1 VAAYLMWGLFPL
13 YFALLDAVTPLE
25 IIAHRVIWSL
35 LFLLI
40 IIAIA
45 RQWKTLRINKR
56 TLMILS
62 VAAVLLSI
70 NWLTYVYAISI
81 NEVAQASLG
90 YFINPLVTVALGVV
104 VLSEKLRR
112 AQWWA
117 VGIAIVAVAVL
128 TVGYGQ
134 LPWISLTLAASFGL
148 YGLLKKQ
155 ANVGAVPSLLWETV
169 VLAPVALIYLGVL
182 ESQGTAAFVQDGWD
196 ISILLVLLGP
206 ITALPLLAFGASA
219 TRIPLSS
226 LGVLQYITPVVQF
239 ILAITV
245 FAEAMTA
252 TRWVGFALVWLA
264 LIVVTT
270 DMTRSARA
278 RIVTPID

>member
-1 VAAYLMWGLFPL
+1 MWGLFPL

-35 LFLLI
+35 VFLLV

-45 RQWKTLRINKR
+45 RQWSTLRIDRR
-56 TLMILS
+56 TLVILS
-62 VAAVLLSI
+62 IAAVFLSI

-90 YFINPLVTVALGVV
+90 YFINPLVSVGLGVV
-104 VLSEKLRR
+104 ILSEKLRR

-117 VGIAIVAVAVL
+117 VGIAVIAVVIL

-134 LPWISLTLAASFGL
+134 LPWIALTLAFSFGI

-155 ANVGAVPSLLWETV
+155 ANVGAVPSLLWETL
-169 VLAPVALIYLGVL
+169 VLAPVALAYLGFL
-182 ESQGTAAFVQDGWD
+182 EVRGEAAFAIDGWD
-196 ISILLVLLGP
+196 ISFLLILLGP
-206 ITALPLLAFGASA
+206 ITALPLLAFGAAA
-219 TRIPLSS
+219 TRIPLST
-226 LGVLQYITPVVQF
+226 LGVIQYVTPVVQF
-239 ILAITV
+239 ILAVTV
-245 FAEAMTA
+245 FAEVMTPL
-252 TRWVGFALVWLA
+252 RWVGFALVWVA
-264 LIVVTT
+264 LVIVTV

-278 RIVTPID
+278 RAITPID

>member
-1 VAAYLMWGLFPL
+1 MWGLFPL

-35 LFLLI
+35 VFLLV

-45 RQWKTLRINKR
+45 RQWSTLRIDRR
-56 TLMILS
+56 TLVILS
-62 VAAVLLSI
+62 IAAVFLSI

-90 YFINPLVTVALGVV
+90 YFINPLVSVGLGVV
-104 VLSEKLRR
+104 ILSEKLRR

-117 VGIAIVAVAVL
+117 VGIAVIAVVIL

-134 LPWISLTLAASFGL
+134 LPWIALTLAFSFGI

-155 ANVGAVPSLLWETV
+155 ANVGAVPSLLWETL
-169 VLAPVALIYLGVL
+169 VLAPVALAYLGFL
-182 ESQGTAAFVQDGWD
+182 EVRGEAAFAIDGWD
-196 ISILLVLLGP
+196 ISFLLILLGP
-206 ITALPLLAFGASA
+206 ITALPLLAFGAAA
-219 TRIPLSS
+219 TRIPLST
-226 LGVLQYITPVVQF
+226 LGVIQYVTPVVQF
-239 ILAITV
+239 ILAVTV
-245 FAEAMTA
+245 FAEVMTPI
-252 TRWVGFALVWLA
+252 RWVGFALVWAA
-264 LIVVTT
+264 LVIVTV

-278 RIVTPID
+278 RAITPID

>member
-1 VAAYLMWGLFPL
+1 MWGLFPL

-35 LFLLI
+35 VFLLV

-45 RQWKTLRINKR
+45 RQWSTLRIDRR
-56 TLMILS
+56 TLVILS
-62 VAAVLLSI
+62 IAAVFLSI

-90 YFINPLVTVALGVV
+90 YFINPLVSVGLGVV
-104 VLSEKLRR
+104 ILSEKLRR

-117 VGIAIVAVAVL
+117 VGIAVIAVVIL

-134 LPWISLTLAASFGL
+134 LPWIALTLAFSFGI

-155 ANVGAVPSLLWETV
+155 ANVGAVPSLLWETL
-169 VLAPVALIYLGVL
+169 VLAPVALAYLGFL
-182 ESQGTAAFVQDGWD
+182 EVRGEAAFAIDGWD
-196 ISILLVLLGP
+196 ISFLLILLGP
-206 ITALPLLAFGASA
+206 ITALPLLAFGAAA
-219 TRIPLSS
+219 TRIPLST
-226 LGVLQYITPVVQF
+226 LGVIQYVTPVVQF
-239 ILAITV
+239 ILAVTV
-245 FAEAMTA
+245 FAEVMTPL
-252 TRWVGFALVWLA
+252 RWVGFALVWAA
-264 LIVVTT
+264 LVIVTV

-278 RIVTPID
+278 RAITPID